1 MASEPFTTVAAE
13 PVEAGRRL
21 GDQLHALSQ
30 VAETLTY
37 RLLDLEE
44 KLAAQEEMLRSLTGS
59 AMGSDP
65 EQVEQMEQRLG
76 ETEARLIHL
85 EELLADAEPPA
96 TVRRLQALPTA
107 AEAAGPALSRPAR
120 IGEAMAD
127 DDELLDEPFPEEGE
141 QPFMDERIA

>member
-1 MASEPFTTVAAE
+1 MASEPSTTVAAE
-13 PVEAGRRL
+13 PVEVGRRL

-44 KLAAQEEMLRSLTGS
+44 KLAAQEQTLRSLIGS

-85 EELLADAEPPA
+85 EELLADGEPPA
-96 TVRRLQALPTA
+96 AVRRLQALPTA
-107 AEAAGPALSRPAR
+107 VAGRLSAEPAMMRETL
-120 IGEAMAD
+120 AD
-127 DDELLDEPFPEEGE
+127 DDMLDEPFPEEAE

>member
-1 MASEPFTTVAAE
+1 MASDPSTTVAAE

-21 GDQLHALSQ
+21 GDQLHALSR

-44 KLAAQEEMLRSLTGS
+44 KMALQEETLLSLAGS

-65 EQVEQMEQRLG
+65 DQVEQMEQRLG
-76 ETEARLIHL
+76 ETESRLIHL
-85 EELLADAEPPA
+85 EELLADAVPTA

-107 AEAAGPALSRPAR
+107 AAAAGQLGVEPVM
-120 IGEAMAD
+120 IGEAMQEE
-127 DDELLDEPFPEEGE
+127 ELFDEPFLEEGE
-141 QPFMDERIA
+141 QTFMDERIA